1 MKTTLNGTENRA
13 KEYFESNGFELSK
26 ITERKSKT
34 PDFEGNEI
42 LVEVKKV
49 TPHKTECLQKDS
61 TYNAIKN
68 NLQDAAKKFRDYDS
82 KHLKKHI
89 VIIFSEDILKID
101 IYSVWT
107 GKLSP
112 EIPDRIFPSGMLLSN
127 DHKEHIDTI
136 VWFKKLSDVIPK
148 HVWVTSNSFNFESY
162 LQIGSQKFSLKQVI
176 SSLTSKTLSPAVGLL
191 YL

>member
-1 MKTTLNGTENRA
+1 MTILNDTEKRT
-13 KEYFESNGFELSK
+13 KEYFESNGFVLLK

-68 NLQDAAKKFRDYDS
+68 NLQDAAKKFRDYDLNHS
-82 KHLKKHI
+82 KKHI
-89 VIIFSEDILKID
+89 VIIFSEDILEID

-107 GKLSP
+107 GKFSP
-112 EIPDRIFPSGMLLSN
+112 EIPDRIFPSGMLLSSK
-127 DHKEHIDTI
+127 HKKHIDAI
-136 VWFKKLSDVIPK
+136 FWFKKLSDPVPK
-148 HVWVTSNSFNFESY
+148 HVWVTSNSIKHYFPET
-162 LQIGSQKFSLKQVI
+162 LKI
-176 SSLTSKTLSPAVGLL
+176 ARKDLT
-191 YL
+191 